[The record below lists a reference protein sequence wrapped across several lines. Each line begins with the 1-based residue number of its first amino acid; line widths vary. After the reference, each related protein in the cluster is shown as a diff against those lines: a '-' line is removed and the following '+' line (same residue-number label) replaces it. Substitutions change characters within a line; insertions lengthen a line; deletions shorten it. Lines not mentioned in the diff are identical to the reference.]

1 MFQSRS
7 KADFSPRGT
16 LVPLLL
22 PLLTLALLAQ
32 SSSDDVRRVGSRL
45 ACMCG
50 CSHTV
55 ASCDMFE
62 CSFSKPAKLRIAKLK
77 SDGVSDQ
84 AIIDE
89 YVKQNGEK
97 IYRAEPNS
105 LGWIVPYASLIPGLA
120 LVWWFVRRYY
130 RQQKPIP
137 ELGPD
142 LEIDDPA
149 LAKYKDQIEKDLSRL
164 D

>member
-1 MFQSRS
+1 
-7 KADFSPRGT
+7 
-16 LVPLLL
+16 
-22 PLLTLALLAQ
+22 
-32 SSSDDVRRVGSRL
+32 
-45 ACMCG
+45 
-50 CSHTV
+50 
-55 ASCDMFE
+55 MFE

-77 SDGVSDQ
+77 SEGISDQ

-130 RQQKPIP
+130 RQPKPIP
-137 ELGPD
+137 DLGPD